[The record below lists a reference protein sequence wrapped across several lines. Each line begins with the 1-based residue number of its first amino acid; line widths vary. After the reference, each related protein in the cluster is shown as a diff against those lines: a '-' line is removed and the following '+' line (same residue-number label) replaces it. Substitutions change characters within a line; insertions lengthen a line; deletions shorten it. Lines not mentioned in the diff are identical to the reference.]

1 MIQFIDFVP
10 DIKKNFLIANDVES
24 LESTMQRMNEW
35 IRRNESYEIINIET
49 VVLPNMHG
57 RNEEGSEDPEL
68 YFAEYKPVWYQF
80 FRVWYR

>member
-10 DIKKNFLIANDVES
+10 DIKKNFLVANDIES
-24 LESTMQRMNEW
+24 LESTMRRMNEW

-57 RNEEGSEDPEL
+57 RSEEGSEDPEL
-68 YFAEYKPVWYQF
+68 YFTEYRPAWYQF
-80 FRVWYR
+80 LRVWYR